1 MATPQNAAVGPRCQR
16 SKRGRTSQARRR
28 ATLRMSH
35 VHSADAVKQPTAIA
49 TKIWTPGTP
58 IDPTS
63 GPSAGRPYNLPV
75 PPLRVGL
82 DGHAFGSP
90 AGGVRRYVREL
101 TLALVALEPEMQLM
115 AIGAHSGD
123 ALPAGVTGVPAGRS
137 LPSNLGWSIDGL
149 PRAIR
154 RTGLDVFHAPAYTAP
169 LWGAHPLVVTIHD
182 VSYARHPEWY
192 PYRIDP
198 VRRWFYRRSAQA
210 ADLVIT
216 DSEFSRREIE
226 AAYGIPPERIR
237 VIPLGVGPS
246 FAPMADK
253 RGGRESHRSP
263 TMLHVGD
270 LHARRNLRIL
280 IDVLAMLHSRE
291 DFLRNTSLVLAG
303 ADRGAGADILEHA
316 KALGVANSIR
326 FLPAADDQAVVALMH
341 QADVFAYPSA
351 YEGFGLPPLE
361 AMACGTPVI
370 ASKASSIPEVIG
382 DAGMLIAPDDV
393 RGWYDAAVSVL
404 TSEPHAAAL
413 RGSGLARAASFT
425 WQRTARQT
433 RDVYREVAQ
442 LRAGALSAEAA
453 RERVGRPAGTIW
465 LRRP

>member
-1 MATPQNAAVGPRCQR
+1 M
-16 SKRGRTSQARRR
+16 
-28 ATLRMSH
+28 
-35 VHSADAVKQPTAIA
+35 
-49 TKIWTPGTP
+49 
-58 IDPTS
+58 
-63 GPSAGRPYNLPV
+63 
-75 PPLRVGL
+75 GL
-82 DGHAFGSP
+82 DGRGFSSP

-101 TLALVALEPEMQLM
+101 TTALVAIDPEMQLL
-115 AIGAHSGD
+115 AIGASSGD
-123 ALPAGVTGVPAGRS
+123 ALPAGVTGVPMGRS
-137 LPSNLGWSIDGL
+137 LPSNFGWSIDGL

-216 DSEFSRREIE
+216 DSESSRREIE
-226 AAYGIPPERIR
+226 AAYGIAPERIR
-237 VIPLGVGPS
+237 VIPLGVGEP
-246 FAPMADK
+246 FAPMADA
-253 RGGRESHRSP
+253 RGAQERHRSP

-270 LHARRNLRIL
+270 LHTRRNLRIL
-280 IDVLAMLHSRE
+280 VDVLAMFRSRQ
-291 DFLRNTSLVLAG
+291 DSLRDTSLVLAG

-316 KALGVANSIR
+316 KTLGVADGIR
-326 FLPAADDQAVVALMH
+326 FLPAADDRAVVALMH
-341 QADVFAYPSA
+341 QADVFVYPSL

-370 ASKASSIPEVIG
+370 ASMASSIPEVVG
-382 DAGMLIAPDDV
+382 DAGLLVAPDNV

-404 TSEPHAAAL
+404 TSELHAVAL
-413 RGSGLARAASFT
+413 RRSGLTRAASFT

-442 LRAGALSAEAA
+442 LRT
-453 RERVGRPAGTIW
+453 PA
-465 LRRP
+465 

>member
-1 MATPQNAAVGPRCQR
+1 MAVKWGRPLVRR
-16 SKRGRTSQARRR
+16 S
-28 ATLRMSH
+28 TLRMSH
-35 VHSADAVKQPTAIA
+35 VQSADAAKQPTAIA
-49 TKIWTPGTP
+49 KNIWTPGTP

-63 GPSAGRPYNLPV
+63 AYSVSRPYNLPV

-82 DGHAFGSP
+82 DGRSFSSP
-90 AGGVRRYVREL
+90 AGGVRRYVTEL
-101 TLALVALEPEMQLM
+101 TTALVAVDPEIQLL
-115 AIGAHSGD
+115 AIGGSPGD
-123 ALPAGVTGVPAGRS
+123 ALPAGVTGVPMGRS
-137 LPSNLGWSIDGL
+137 LPSNFGWSIDGL

-169 LWGAHPLVVTIHD
+169 LWGAHPLAVTIHD

-237 VIPLGVGPS
+237 VIPLGVGAP
-246 FAPMADK
+246 FTPMADR
-253 RGGRESHRSP
+253 RGAQESHRSP

-280 IDVLAMLHSRE
+280 VDVLAMLRSRQ
-291 DFLRNTSLVLAG
+291 DALRDTSLVLAG

-316 KALGVANSIR
+316 KALGVANGIR
-326 FLPAADDQAVVALMH
+326 FLPAADDRAVVALMH
-341 QADVFAYPSA
+341 QADVFVYPSL

-361 AMACGTPVI
+361 AMACGTPVV
-370 ASKASSIPEVIG
+370 ASKASSIPEVVG
-382 DAGMLIAPDDV
+382 DAGLLVAPDDV

-404 TSEPHAAAL
+404 TSEPHAVAL
-413 RGSGLARAASFT
+413 RRSGLARAASFT

-442 LRAGALSAEAA
+442 LRT
-453 RERVGRPAGTIW
+453 PA
-465 LRRP
+465 

>member
-1 MATPQNAAVGPRCQR
+1 
-16 SKRGRTSQARRR
+16 
-28 ATLRMSH
+28 
-35 VHSADAVKQPTAIA
+35 
-49 TKIWTPGTP
+49 
-58 IDPTS
+58 
-63 GPSAGRPYNLPV
+63 
-75 PPLRVGL
+75 VGL
-82 DGHAFGSP
+82 DGRGFGSP

-101 TLALVALEPEMQLM
+101 TTALVAIDPEMQLM
-115 AIGAHSGD
+115 AIGTHPGD
-123 ALPAGVTGVPAGRS
+123 TLPPGVTGVPIGRS
-137 LPSNLGWSIDGL
+137 LPSNFGWSIDGL

-226 AAYGIPPERIR
+226 AAYAIPPEHIR
-237 VIPLGVGPS
+237 VIPLGVGAP
-246 FAPMADK
+246 FAPMAGK
-253 RGGRESHRSP
+253 RGTPEGHRSP

-270 LHARRNLRIL
+270 LHARRNLRVL
-280 IDVLAMLHSRE
+280 VDVLAMLRSRE
-291 DFLRNTSLVLAG
+291 DALRNTSLVLAG
-303 ADRGAGADILEHA
+303 ADRGAGAEILEHA
-316 KALGVANSIR
+316 KALGVADGIR
-326 FLPAADDQAVVALMH
+326 LVSAANDQAVVALMH
-341 QADVFAYPSA
+341 QADVFAYPSV

-370 ASKASSIPEVIG
+370 ASKASSIPEVVG
-382 DAGMLIAPDDV
+382 DAGMLVAPDDL

-413 RGSGLARAASFT
+413 RRSGLARAASFT

-433 RDVYREVAQ
+433 RDVYREVA
-442 LRAGALSAEAA
+442 RRHTGA
-453 RERVGRPAGTIW
+453 
-465 LRRP
+465 

>member
-1 MATPQNAAVGPRCQR
+1 
-16 SKRGRTSQARRR
+16 
-28 ATLRMSH
+28 
-35 VHSADAVKQPTAIA
+35 
-49 TKIWTPGTP
+49 
-58 IDPTS
+58 
-63 GPSAGRPYNLPV
+63 V

-82 DGHAFGSP
+82 DGRGFGSP

-101 TLALVALEPEMQLM
+101 TTALVAIDPGIELV
-115 AIGAHSGD
+115 AIGARPGD
-123 ALPAGVTGVPAGRS
+123 ALPAGVIGVPIGRS

-154 RTGLDVFHAPAYTAP
+154 QTDLDLFHAPAYTAP
-169 LWGAHPLVVTIHD
+169 LWGAHRLVVTIHD

-198 VRRWFYRRSAQA
+198 LRRWFYRRSAQA

-226 AAYGIPPERIR
+226 GAYGISPERIR
-237 VIPLGVGPS
+237 VIPLGVGAP

-253 RGGRESHRSP
+253 QGTPDQRLP
-263 TMLHVGD
+263 TILHVGD

-280 IDVLAMLHSRE
+280 VDVLAMLRSRE
-291 DFLRNTSLVLAG
+291 DALRNTSLVLAG

-316 KALGVANSIR
+316 KALGVANGIR
-326 FLPAADDQAVVALMH
+326 FLQAADDQAVVALMH
-341 QADVFAYPSA
+341 QADVFAYPSV

-370 ASKASSIPEVIG
+370 ASTASSIPDVVG
-382 DAGMLIAPDDV
+382 DAGLLVAPDNI

-413 RGSGLARAASFT
+413 RRSGLARAASFT

-433 RDVYREVAQ
+433 RDVYREVA
-442 LRAGALSAEAA
+442 RRHTAA
-453 RERVGRPAGTIW
+453 
-465 LRRP
+465 